1 MTDLATPASAAATPP
16 AAPATELEI
25 QGMTCASCVMRVEKA
40 LAKVP
45 GVARASVN
53 LATEKATIDANSSVS
68 VDTLLAAVRKAGY
81 DATAVAAPVA
91 SPDTSAA
98 PDASASSST
107 DLAISG
113 MTCASCAMRVEKALA
128 KVPGVASVSVNL
140 ATEKASVRLNDAT
153 DAPRSTV
160 DQLIAAVEKA
170 GYHATPLAAEADV
183 AAAAPTAALTPPASA
198 KPRDSAQRDLI
209 AVIVAA
215 LLTLPLI
222 APMLAEPFG
231 FHAMLPGAA
240 QLVLATIVQFVFGAR
255 FYRAAWRAVRA
266 GAGNMDLLVALGT
279 SAAYGISLYQLA
291 MHPGDT
297 MHLYF
302 EASAVVITLV
312 RFGKW
317 LEARAKRQTT
327 DAIRAL
333 NALRPDRARIVVGN
347 DEREVPL
354 AQVRVG
360 MIVAVRPGERVPVDG
375 AVLQGRTHIDES
387 LITGESMPV
396 PKQSDDTVTAG
407 SINGEGA
414 ITVRTT
420 AIGAETTL
428 ARIIRLVET
437 AQAEKAPIQRLV
449 DRVSA
454 VFVPVILAI
463 AALTLMGWLFAGA
476 GVEPAI
482 LNAVAVLVI
491 ACPCALGLATPAAIM
506 AGTGVAARH
515 GVLIKDAQ
523 ALETAHQINV
533 VAFDKTGTLTVGQ
546 PSVTAFETAD
556 GVERDDALRLAAA
569 VQRHSDHPLARA
581 VVKVFEAERG
591 SLPAVAVQAGAQE
604 AVNAEAYEDVAA
616 TADAHAALPAL
627 ASATTHSTALSA
639 RAVPG
644 RGVEADVDGRT
655 IAIGSGRWLAELNI
669 ALPERLALRARQLE
683 HAGNTVSWLITR
695 GSAGASDRAG
705 TSPIAT
711 PPAVLAL
718 IAFGDTVKPTARAAI
733 ERLKQMGIK
742 SVLVTGDNR
751 GSAASVAAALGI
763 DEFHAEVL
771 PADKARVIH
780 DLKIRSAGVVA
791 MAGDGINDAP
801 ALAAADIGI
810 AMATG
815 TDVAMH
821 AAGIT
826 LMRGDPALVADAIDI
841 SRRTWR
847 KIQQNLFWAFVYN
860 LIGIPLAAFGL
871 LNPML
876 AGAAMAFSSV
886 SVVTNALLLRRW
898 SARRG

>member
-1 MTDLATPASAAATPP
+1 MIALANPQRPADAAASSSPTRVV
-16 AAPATELEI
+16 ELDI
-25 QGMTCASCVMRVEKA
+25 GGMTCASCASRVEKALTKLPGVARASVNLATERARVESDATLGPQQLADAVRKAGYEATPVANAELAAPSATPTATPAATPGTIELEIGGMSCAACALRVEKA

-53 LATEKATIDANSSVS
+53 LATETATAHPQGTASADSGALI
-68 VDTLLAAVRKAGY
+68 AAVRKAGY
-81 DATAVAAPVA
+81 EATLSAP
-91 SPDTSAA
+91 P
-98 PDASASSST
+98 
-107 DLAISG
+107 
-113 MTCASCAMRVEKALA
+113 
-128 KVPGVASVSVNL
+128 
-140 ATEKASVRLNDAT
+140 
-153 DAPRSTV
+153 
-160 DQLIAAVEKA
+160 
-170 GYHATPLAAEADV
+170 
-183 AAAAPTAALTPPASA
+183 AAAAPAETTAAIAASGDESDILDTTHA
-198 KPRDSAQRDLI
+198 PVVDRKRIQTRRDL
-209 AVIVAA
+209 ASVVASA
-215 LLTLPLI
+215 LLTLPLV
-222 APMLAEPFG
+222 APMFG
-231 FHAMLPGAA
+231 EWFGLHAMLPAWLQFA
-240 QLVLATIVQFVFGAR
+240 LASIVQFVFGAR

-279 SAAYGISLYQLA
+279 SAAYGISVYELA

-333 NALRPDRARIVVGN
+333 NALRPERARIRDGAG
-347 DEREVPL
+347 ERVVPL

-360 MIVAVRPGERVPVDG
+360 TVVIVLPGERVAVDG
-375 AVLQGRTHIDES
+375 AVLEGRTHIDEA
-387 LITGESMPV
+387 LITGESLPV
-396 PKQSDDTVTAG
+396 PKQTGDAVTAG

-414 ITVRTT
+414 LVVTTT

-428 ARIIRLVET
+428 ARIIRLVES

-449 DRVSA
+449 DRVSE
-454 VFVPVILAI
+454 VFVPAILAL
-463 AALTLMGWLFAGA
+463 AALTLIGWLLAGA
-476 GVEPAI
+476 GAETAI

-515 GVLIKDAQ
+515 GVLIKDAE
-523 ALETAHQINV
+523 ALEIAHRVSI
-533 VAFDKTGTLTVGQ
+533 VAFDKTGTLTLGQ
-546 PSVTAFETAD
+546 PSVTAFEPI
-556 GVERDDALRLAAA
+556 GGLSRDQALALAAA

-581 VVKVFEAERG
+581 VMRAHEAQLG
-591 SLPAVAVQAGAQE
+591 QMAGE
-604 AVNAEAYEDVAA
+604 HEGGPGA
-616 TADAHAALPAL
+616 TA
-627 ASATTHSTALSA
+627 A
-639 RAVPG
+639 RAVAG

-655 IAIGSGRWLAELNI
+655 LALGSTRWLRELDI
-669 ALPERLALRARQLE
+669 ALPTALAARAQELE
-683 HAGNTVSWLITR
+683 AAGNTVSWLMTR
-695 GSAGASDRAG
+695 APHAPEA
-705 TSPIAT
+705 
-711 PPAVLAL
+711 LAL
-718 IAFGDTVKPTARAAI
+718 IAFGDTVKPTARAAVA
-733 ERLKQMGIK
+733 RLAQMGIR

-751 GSAASVAAALGI
+751 GSAASVARALGI

-771 PADKARVIH
+771 PDDKARVIR
-780 DLKIRSAGVVA
+780 DLKMRHAGIVA

-810 AMATG
+810 AMASG

-886 SVVTNALLLRRW
+886 SVVTNALLLRTWR
-898 SARRG
+898 SAPGRTVDPVR